1 MEHDSTARTGALRST
16 LAALALGAA
25 LAPAAAPA
33 AGFGL
38 YEGSARGNV
47 TPAGLAAN
55 GGDAS
60 ALYFN
65 PAAITAVPGTQA
77 ALGLTAIVPT
87 ADVTTRNPYTG
98 ERNRSYG
105 DGKVWPIPHAYLT
118 SQLSDSLWC
127 GLGVGTRF
135 GLGAEFDEDW
145 PGRYSSYKAEIL
157 SFDVAPTLAWKAT
170 DRLSL
175 AVGISIRY
183 FDIELAQK
191 IDAAGMN
198 GLRNYNDPS
207 ASPFDVDQNLHG
219 DDVKPALDLGLA
231 YKATDTL
238 TVGAAY
244 HSRIKFKCEG
254 DAKWR
259 KPPAV
264 QALAPAAFSDTT
276 FHAYNYNPD
285 AFLLSLA
292 WDATERLTLSAG
304 ATYTTW
310 SLYDD
315 LQIDLHAPMLPGVA
329 KLQSDKKWH
338 DTWRLSLGGD
348 YTLDEAWTL
357 RAGYTWD
364 QSPINGR
371 HVDYLVPGDNR
382 HILAVG
388 AGWSRDAWTVEASY
402 FYEIVDDFDVKG
414 RPRNGVYDGKFCGAS
429 AHALALTV
437 ARSF

>member
-1 MEHDSTARTGALRST
+1 MENPIRSALP
-16 LAALALGAA
+16 AI
-25 LAPAAAPA
+25 AAASA
-33 AGFGL
+33 LVLAETASGAGFAL

-47 TPAGLAAN
+47 TPAALTAK

-60 ALYFN
+60 ALYQN
-65 PAAITAVPGTQA
+65 PAAITAVPGTQVQA
-77 ALGLTAIVPT
+77 GLTAIVPT
-87 ADVTTRNPYTG
+87 ADVTTVNPYTG

-105 DGKVWPIPHAYLT
+105 DGKVWPIPHFYLT
-118 SQLSDSLWC
+118 SQVDEEIW
-127 GLGVGTRF
+127 LGFGIGTRF
-135 GLGAEFDEDW
+135 GLGAEFKDTW

-157 SFDVAPTLAWKAT
+157 SFDLMPTIAWKVD
-170 DRLSL
+170 DRLSVAL
-175 AVGISIRY
+175 GISIRY

-191 IDAAGMN
+191 IDVAGMN
-198 GLRNYNDPS
+198 GLRSYNDPS
-207 ASPFDVDQNLHG
+207 YSPFDVDQNLHG
-219 DDVKPALDLGLA
+219 DDVKPAVDLGVT
-231 YKATDTL
+231 YKATESV

-259 KPPAV
+259 KPAAV
-264 QALAPAAFSDTT
+264 QAMAPLAFNNTT

-285 AFLLSLA
+285 AFQLAVA
-292 WDATERLTLSAG
+292 WDVDDALTLSAG

-315 LQIDLHAPMLPGVA
+315 LQIDLHAPMLPGVT

-338 DTWRLSLGGD
+338 DTWRLSAGGD
-348 YTLDEAWTL
+348 YRLDDEWTL
-357 RAGYTWD
+357 RAGYVWD

-382 HILAVG
+382 HILALGLGWAGG
-388 AGWSRDAWTVEASY
+388 AWSVEASY
-402 FYEIVDDFDVKG
+402 FYEIVPDYTVAG

-429 AHALALTV
+429 AHAVAVTV
-437 ARSF
+437 GRAF

>member
-1 MEHDSTARTGALRST
+1 METSVRSAASA
-16 LAALALGAA
+16 LAAVSAVVLAGSASG
-25 LAPAAAPA
+25 
-33 AGFGL
+33 AGFAL

-47 TPAGLAAN
+47 TPAGLAAK
-55 GGDAS
+55 GGDAT

-65 PAAITAVPGTQA
+65 PAAITEVPGTQA
-77 ALGLTAIVPT
+77 ALGLTAIVPA
-87 ADVTTRNPYTG
+87 ADVKTRNPYTG
-98 ERNRSYG
+98 ATQRSYG
-105 DGKVWPIPHAYLT
+105 DGKVWPIPHFYVT
-118 SQLSDSLWC
+118 SQMSDELWF
-127 GLGVGTRF
+127 GFGVGTRF
-135 GLGAEFDEDW
+135 GLGAEFEETW

-157 SFDVAPTLAWKAT
+157 SFDVMPTLAWKVN
-170 DRLSL
+170 DRLSVAL
-175 AVGISIRY
+175 GISFRY

-198 GLRNYNDPS
+198 GLRNYNDPTP
-207 ASPFDVDQNLHG
+207 SPFDVDQNLHG
-219 DDVKPALDLGLA
+219 DDVKPAIDLGLA
-231 YKATDTL
+231 WKATDTF

-244 HSRIKFKCEG
+244 HSRIKFKVEG
-254 DAKWR
+254 DAKWK
-259 KPPAV
+259 KPAAV
-264 QALAPAAFSDTT
+264 QAMAPMAFNDMD

-285 AFLLSLA
+285 AFTLAFA
-292 WDATERLTLSAG
+292 WDADEKLTLSAG

-315 LQIDLHAPMLPGVA
+315 LQIDLHGQMLPGVS
-329 KLQSDKKWH
+329 KLESDKKWH
-338 DTWRLSLGGD
+338 DTWRLSFGGD
-348 YTLDEAWTL
+348 YKLDDAWTL

-364 QSPINGR
+364 QSPINGK

-388 AGWSRDAWTVEASY
+388 AGWTRDAWTVEASY

-429 AHALALTV
+429 AHAAALTV

>member
-1 MEHDSTARTGALRST
+1 METSVRSAASALAAVS
-16 LAALALGAA
+16 ALALAGTASG
-25 LAPAAAPA
+25 
-33 AGFGL
+33 AGFAL

-47 TPAGLAAN
+47 TPAALTAK
-55 GGDAS
+55 GGDAT

-65 PAAITAVPGTQA
+65 PAAITEVPGTQV

-87 ADVTTRNPYTG
+87 ADVTTYSPYTG
-98 ERNRSYG
+98 EKNRSYG
-105 DGKVWPIPHAYLT
+105 DGKVWPIPHFYVT
-118 SQLSDSLWC
+118 SQLDDEFWF
-127 GLGVGTRF
+127 GFGVGTRF
-135 GLGAEFDEDW
+135 GLGAEFEETW

-157 SFDVAPTLAWKAT
+157 SFDLMPTLAWKAT
-170 DRLSL
+170 DRLSVAL
-175 AVGISIRY
+175 GISVRY

-198 GLRNYNDPS
+198 GLRNYNDP
-207 ASPFDVDQNLHG
+207 AYSPFDVDQNLG
-219 DDVKPALDLGLA
+219 DDVKPAIDLGLT
-231 YKATDTL
+231 YKATESV

-244 HSRIKFKCEG
+244 HRRIKFKCEG
-254 DAKWR
+254 DAKWK
-259 KPPAV
+259 KPAAV
-264 QALAPAAFSDTT
+264 QAMAPMAFNNTT

-292 WDATERLTLSAG
+292 WDATEKLTLSAG

-315 LQIDLHAPMLPGVA
+315 LQIDLHSPMLPGVT

-338 DTWRLSLGGD
+338 DTWRLSFGGD
-348 YTLDEAWTL
+348 YKLDDAWTL

-364 QSPINGR
+364 QSPINGKL
-371 HVDYLVPGDNR
+371 VDYLVPGDNR

-388 AGWSRDAWTVEASY
+388 AGWTSGAWTVEASY
-402 FYEIVDDFDVKG
+402 FFELVDDFDVKG

-429 AHALALTV
+429 AHAAALTV